1 MEIISNKS
9 TNVFIFSN
17 EHVNKKNPSKNS
29 VSLDLNSKRS
39 KKSKSITKNIKTV
52 KNFLCKKDKIIF
64 KSAYDHKGAKKFLA
78 EKEKAMEEFIL
89 IDELPD
95 NENKKNIA
103 HSHDRRKTQ
112 KKKKHKNKIFI
123 QFGSENAVFRIALD
137 NHNNKILYNLDEKN
151 NYKIIS
157 DKNIKRYLN
166 GNNIYFSKTNE
177 NKKFSTTSIK
187 NQYVNNKEQSYL
199 LTGENDSLIDSLINE
214 MTKCKN

>member
-1 MEIISNKS
+1 M
-9 TNVFIFSN
+9 
-17 EHVNKKNPSKNS
+17 
-29 VSLDLNSKRS
+29 
-39 KKSKSITKNIKTV
+39 
-52 KNFLCKKDKIIF
+52 
-64 KSAYDHKGAKKFLA
+64 
-78 EKEKAMEEFIL
+78 
-89 IDELPD
+89 
-95 NENKKNIA
+95 
-103 HSHDRRKTQ
+103 
-112 KKKKHKNKIFI
+112 
-123 QFGSENAVFRIALD
+123 
-137 NHNNKILYNLDEKN
+137 DEKN